1 MDRSDV
7 EQVQISTLSVEQRD
21 LLAIYLE
28 RAAISHELTEH
39 HVTVPEDRA
48 RDLYSALAM
57 VVRARPDQTSTEDDR
72 SPTERPPVITRR
84 AVFVGDRIVASR
96 ARRALGAV
104 IDWLILDLWALAA
117 YVAGAP
123 NWATAV
129 TLGLYVIVATAVF
142 GRTVGKFAAGTAVVA
157 HHTAAPPGWMRSAV
171 RWLTTSWPAVA
182 TIVVPNLP
190 VWVDVLAFVG
200 LVLTYSPLLWDPE
213 RRGFHDRAADT
224 VVVLAKQRAARPR
237 SSPRS
242 RPETRP

>member
-1 MDRSDV
+1 MDHREV
-7 EQVQISTLSVEQRD
+7 EQVQITTLSVDQRD
-21 LLAIYLE
+21 LLALYLD
-28 RAAISHELTEH
+28 RAEISHELTEH

-48 RDLYSALAM
+48 RDLYSALAL
-57 VVRARPDQTSTEDDR
+57 VVRARPNESQADDEP

-84 AVFVGDRIVASR
+84 AVYVGGRIVASR

-123 NWATAV
+123 NWATAA

-157 HHTAAPPGWMRSAV
+157 HRTAEPPGWMRSTL

-200 LVLTYSPLLWDPE
+200 LVLTYSPLLWDAE

-224 VVVLAKQRAARPR
+224 VVVLAKQRA
-237 SSPRS
+237 PRS